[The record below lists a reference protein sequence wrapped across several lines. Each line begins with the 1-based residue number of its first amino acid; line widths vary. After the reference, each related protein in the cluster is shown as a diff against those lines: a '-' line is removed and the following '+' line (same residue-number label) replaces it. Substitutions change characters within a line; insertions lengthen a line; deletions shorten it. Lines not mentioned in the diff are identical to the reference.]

1 MKRLTS
7 DNMNEYGIGD
17 AVLLSDGRK
26 AIITKRGIY
35 EGQFWCEVADATG
48 INLPKK
54 TGMGRFLTYMVEG
67 RRQTI
72 RLIDAE
78 PIEQAL
84 FKQADKS
91 LAKNPYDNTRICA
104 FRKALDLILN
114 APTITPP
121 PNDPLTLE
129 ELRGM
134 DGEPVWVEFPRCPE
148 ATGWMLVDA
157 TRGSVYTGILGKVS
171 FENYSETWL
180 AYRRRPEEE

>member
-1 MKRLTS
+1 M
-7 DNMNEYGIGD
+7 
-17 AVLLSDGRK
+17 
-26 AIITKRGIY
+26 
-35 EGQFWCEVADATG
+35 
-48 INLPKK
+48 
-54 TGMGRFLTYMVEG
+54 
-67 RRQTI
+67 
-72 RLIDAE
+72 RLIDADRLKAVLE
-78 PIEQAL
+78 NLKAHAEEHGIFPAFSVLVDYVIEVIGNQ
-84 FKQADKS
+84 
-91 LAKNPYDNTRICA
+91 
-104 FRKALDLILN
+104 
-114 APTITPP
+114 PTIVPP